1 MKLHCSTSNNKLQ
14 VSDILVEPNFVNLKL
29 PNIKQAIID
38 GFKKYQM
45 KMLRSYKKIK
55 HSYH

>member
-1 MKLHCSTSNNKLQ
+1 M
-14 VSDILVEPNFVNLKL
+14 SDILVEPNFVNLKL